1 MSTTVLPSG
10 RGRVPLHLIAS
21 APLMP
26 VLALQGRGV
35 RRRTP
40 RLPPAGGAVS
50 GTVDGPGRPTHVV
63 VLGESTVA
71 GIGAET
77 QSEALTGLLAVA
89 LAEITG
95 RAVLWH
101 AVGKVGVTARQAAA
115 LVPRVP
121 AVATDLVVLVL
132 GINDVL
138 AFTPPARWAEHLR
151 GLIDDLR
158 THLDQPVPVLI
169 AGVPPAG
176 RLPALPQP
184 LRGVLGL
191 HARALDSAT
200 HRLAQSLPHVQH
212 APTRARVGAADV
224 CRDRFHPSPTGY
236 RGWARELA
244 APAAA
249 LLGATAP

>member
-1 MSTTVLPSG
+1 MSIPVLPSG
-10 RGRVPLHLIAS
+10 RGRVPLYLVAS

-26 VLALQGRGV
+26 LLALQGRGV

-40 RLPPAGGAVS
+40 RLPPASGAVS
-50 GTVDGPGRPTHVV
+50 GTVDGPGRPAHVV
-63 VLGESTVA
+63 VVGESTVA
-71 GIGAET
+71 GIGAAT
-77 QSEALTGLLAVA
+77 HSEALTGQLAMA
-89 LAEITG
+89 LAEVTG
-95 RAVLWH
+95 RAVTWH
-101 AVGKVGVTARQAAA
+101 AVGKVGATARQAAA

-121 AVATDLVVLVL
+121 TVATDLVVLVL

-191 HARALDSAT
+191 HARALDTAT
-200 HRLAQSLPHVQH
+200 RQTAESLPHVQH

-224 CRDRFHPSPTGY
+224 CRDRFHPSLAGY
-236 RGWARELA
+236 SAWGRELA
-244 APAAA
+244 TPAAG
-249 LLGATAP
+249 LIHVAP